1 MRIKDM
7 TARVLIDL
15 PLVQADR
22 LKVSHYTRAL
32 QEGAFDPYPDGTL
45 SGGTLSQNSGI
56 TKTELSGAPLTS
68 FDSALPD
75 HIQFA
80 MLSALHAD
88 DTGLRD
94 FLSLFD
100 RRLLAL
106 EMRVRRASVLVA
118 TQDDQGC
125 SPVSILSRLLRMIKR
140 SPEDT
145 RYLKLLMP
153 LLSRSRSLEGLRE
166 ILGWW
171 TGSAV
176 SVSARF
182 DTLRPIDSDS
192 LSSLSSFSSL
202 SSLSSLSSC
211 RYSAVA
217 LGQGALLG
225 RFGRTPMGHISVRIT
240 CADRAALDALIGD
253 TQALAE
259 LRSVTMQYLRDPVP
273 VSFYATIMRRCLTAP
288 RLSAHPARADRLG
301 AYNLLRPEHRPDA
314 RASIK
319 ITQISA

>member
-22 LKVSHYTRAL
+22 LEVPHYTRAL
-32 QEGAFDPYPDGTL
+32 QEGAFDPYPDGTQ
-45 SGGTLSQNSGI
+45 SGGALAQNSGI
-56 TKTELSGAPLTS
+56 TATALAGAPLTS

-94 FLSLFD
+94 FLALFD

-106 EMRVRRASVLVA
+106 EVRVRRASVLVA
-118 TQDDQGC
+118 TQDDQGR
-125 SPVSILSRLLRMIKR
+125 SSASILSRLLRMIKR

-145 RYLKLLMP
+145 RYLRLLMP
-153 LLSRSRSLEGLRE
+153 LLSRTRSLEGLRE

-192 LSSLSSFSSL
+192 LSSLT
-202 SSLSSLSSC
+202 SC
-211 RYSAVA
+211 RHAAAA

-240 CADRAALDALIGD
+240 CTDRAALDALIGD

-319 ITQISA
+319 LTQIPA

>member
-1 MRIKDM
+1 MRIKDK

-15 PLVQADR
+15 PLVQAAR
-22 LKVSHYTRAL
+22 LDVPHYTRAL
-32 QEGAFDPYPDGTL
+32 QEGAFDPYPDGTQ
-45 SGGTLSQNSGI
+45 SGGVLAQNSGI
-56 TKTELSGAPLTS
+56 TSTALAGAPLTS

-80 MLSALHAD
+80 MLSAVHGD

-94 FLSLFD
+94 FLALFD

-106 EMRVRRASVLVA
+106 EVRARRASVLVA
-118 TQDDQGC
+118 TQDERGRTAA
-125 SPVSILSRLLRMIKR
+125 SILSRLLRMVKR
-140 SPEDT
+140 GPEET

-153 LLSRSRSLEGLRE
+153 LLSRTRSLEGLRE
-166 ILGWW
+166 MLGWW
-171 TGSAV
+171 TGSTV

-182 DTLRPIDSDS
+182 DTLRCIDRDS
-192 LSSLSSFSSL
+192 LSSLTTS
-202 SSLSSLSSC
+202 
-211 RYSAVA
+211 RQSAVA

-225 RFGRTPMGHISVRIT
+225 RFGRTPMGHISVRIA

-253 TQALAE
+253 TQGLAE
-259 LRSVTMQYLRDPVP
+259 LRSVTAQYLREPVP
-273 VSFYATIMRRCLTAP
+273 VSFYATITRRCLTAP

-319 ITQISA
+319 LTQMSA